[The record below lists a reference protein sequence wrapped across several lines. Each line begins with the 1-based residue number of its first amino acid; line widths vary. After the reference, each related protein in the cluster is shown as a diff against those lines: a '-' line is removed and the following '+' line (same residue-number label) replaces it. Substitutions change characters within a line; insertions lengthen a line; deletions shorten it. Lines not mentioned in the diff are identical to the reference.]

1 MAFHGKQGSGAQR
14 RLREI
19 KREEAL
25 ERAKTPTP
33 VERTKAYRL
42 GPLPTSGADV
52 LPRTERSIRR
62 YRDAFLLEHGVYP
75 GESVPGA

>member
-1 MAFHGKQGSGAQR
+1 MAFHGRQGSGAQR

-33 VERTKAYRL
+33 VEHTKAYRL
-42 GPLPTSGADV
+42 GPLPTSGADS
-52 LPRTERSIRR
+52 LPRTERSIHR
-62 YRDAFLLEHGVYP
+62 YRAAFFTEHGFYP
-75 GESVPGA
+75 GEEPEA

>member
-1 MAFHGKQGSGAQR
+1 MAFHGKQGKGAQR

-25 ERAKTPTP
+25 ERAKTTLVPN
-33 VERTKAYRL
+33 TKAWRL
-42 GPLPTSGADV
+42 GPLPTSGADS

-75 GESVPGA
+75 GEKS